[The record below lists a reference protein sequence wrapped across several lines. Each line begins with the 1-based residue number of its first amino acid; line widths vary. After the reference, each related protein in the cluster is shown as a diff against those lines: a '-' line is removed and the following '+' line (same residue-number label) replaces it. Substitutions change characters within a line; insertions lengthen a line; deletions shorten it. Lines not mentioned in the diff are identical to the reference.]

1 MNMSKVYTS
10 TSTGKEVGA
19 SGKRATSVLNIVIYQ
34 RIEVTIGNKI
44 AGCFMTVILCSSL
57 IFVPKSSF
65 QISLRQILLVSS
77 IIHDLYIKF

>member
-44 AGCFMTVILCSSL
+44 AGCFMTVILCSL